1 MSYRD
6 FHFLGVSRKR
16 RRTWSCH
23 ADVWMRSP
31 RRCRVLPRVRPKPS
45 LLPSG
50 GAVLHKVRP
59 YSGCFRGR
67 YYRRYRGRYRGR
79 NQSSVINHHLL
90 LFLFHFYRTLLRL
103 LWSLAI
109 QGAAN
114 YFVLIR
120 HMHPDYLISIFSMSL
135 IRLCLH
141 N

>member
-23 ADVWMRSP
+23 ADGRMRSP

-45 LLPSG
+45 SLPSG

-79 NQSSVINHHLL
+79 NQSSVINNQSSIISNQSSVIAFPFLSTTVAPVVVACHSGRSK
-90 LFLFHFYRTLLRL
+90 LFRFNSSYA
-103 LWSLAI
+103 S
-109 QGAAN
+109 
-114 YFVLIR
+114 
-120 HMHPDYLISIFSMSL
+120 
-135 IRLCLH
+135 
-141 N
+141 